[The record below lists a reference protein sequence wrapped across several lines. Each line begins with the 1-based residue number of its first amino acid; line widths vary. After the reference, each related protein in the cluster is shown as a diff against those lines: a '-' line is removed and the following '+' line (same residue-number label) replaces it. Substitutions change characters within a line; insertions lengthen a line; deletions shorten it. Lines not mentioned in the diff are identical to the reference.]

1 MVSGMKFIAPTSV
14 LDEWKL
20 NEEISAHICT
30 VVREDAFQLFGFGS
44 ASQKTTFETLRG
56 VNKIGAKLA
65 LTILSHLD
73 VNQLA
78 TAIQTKNAA
87 TLSSVPGIG
96 KKTAERMCLELKDK
110 IVGEMVFPQAGTGGS
125 TIIPRIKKEDPL
137 QLALAQ
143 LDYRKSEIDVALK
156 SDSVPHMESASL
168 QKRLSAALRV
178 SPPISNPPIL
188 HPLYPTPNRDTMTTR
203 IVDPHESIHT
213 EDPALRPRNLD
224 EYIGQSAV
232 VDNLKVYIQAA
243 KKRGDAMDHVLLA
256 GPPGLG

>member
-1 MVSGMKFIAPTSV
+1 MIAHLRGTVLYKQNNIAIIDVNGVGYEVLAPTSV
-14 LDEWKL
+14 LDGWTL
-20 NEEISAHICT
+20 EEEVSAHICT

-110 IVGEMVFPQAGTGGS
+110 IAGELVLPTGTGSSTIPQAT
-125 TIIPRIKKEDPL
+125 IKKEDPL

-156 SDSVPHMESASL
+156 ADSVPSMDEASL
-168 QKRLSAALRV
+168 QERLSAALRV
-178 SPPISNPPIL
+178 
-188 HPLYPTPNRDTMTTR
+188 
-203 IVDPHESIHT
+203 
-213 EDPALRPRNLD
+213 
-224 EYIGQSAV
+224 
-232 VDNLKVYIQAA
+232 
-243 KKRGDAMDHVLLA
+243 
-256 GPPGLG
+256 LGV

>member
-1 MVSGMKFIAPTSV
+1 MIAHLRGTVLFKHNNAAVIDVNGVGYEVLTPTSV
-14 LDEWKL
+14 LNEWIV
-20 NEEISAHICT
+20 NEEVAAHICT
-30 VVREDAFQLFGFGS
+30 VVREDAFQLFGFAS
-44 ASQKTTFETLRG
+44 AAQKTTFETLRG

-110 IVGEMVFPQAGTGGS
+110 IAGELVIPQGGGIS
-125 TIIPRIKKEDPL
+125 ITNAPIKKEDPL

-156 SDSVPHMESASL
+156 SDSVPDMDSASL
-168 QKRLSAALRV
+168 QERLSAALRV
-178 SPPISNPPIL
+178 
-188 HPLYPTPNRDTMTTR
+188 
-203 IVDPHESIHT
+203 
-213 EDPALRPRNLD
+213 
-224 EYIGQSAV
+224 
-232 VDNLKVYIQAA
+232 
-243 KKRGDAMDHVLLA
+243 LA
-256 GPPGLG
+256 THQ

>member
-1 MVSGMKFIAPTSV
+1 MIAHLRGTVLFKQNNIAIIDVNGVGYEVLAPTSV
-14 LDEWKL
+14 LDSWIL
-20 NEEISAHICT
+20 EEEVCVHICT

-87 TLSSVPGIG
+87 TLSSIPGIG

-110 IVGEMVFPQAGTGGS
+110 IAGELVLPTGTGGS
-125 TIIPRIKKEDPL
+125 TITQTTIKKEDPL

-156 SDSVPHMESASL
+156 ADSVPAMNEASL
-168 QKRLSAALRV
+168 QERLSAALRV
-178 SPPISNPPIL
+178 
-188 HPLYPTPNRDTMTTR
+188 
-203 IVDPHESIHT
+203 
-213 EDPALRPRNLD
+213 
-224 EYIGQSAV
+224 
-232 VDNLKVYIQAA
+232 
-243 KKRGDAMDHVLLA
+243 LA
-256 GPPGLG
+256 SHQ

>member
-1 MVSGMKFIAPTSV
+1 MIAHLRGTVLFKQNHVAVIDVNGVGYEVLAPISV
-14 LDEWKL
+14 LDGWVLDTEV
-20 NEEISAHICT
+20 SAHICT
-30 VVREDAFQLFGFGS
+30 VVREDAFQLFGFAS
-44 ASQKTTFETLRG
+44 ATQKTTFETLRG

-110 IVGEMVFPQAGTGGS
+110 IAGELVLPRGAGSNVVNT
-125 TIIPRIKKEDPL
+125 PIKKEDPL

-156 SDSVPHMESASL
+156 SKSVPGIDGASL
-168 QKRLSAALRV
+168 QERLSAALRV
-178 SPPISNPPIL
+178 
-188 HPLYPTPNRDTMTTR
+188 
-203 IVDPHESIHT
+203 
-213 EDPALRPRNLD
+213 
-224 EYIGQSAV
+224 
-232 VDNLKVYIQAA
+232 
-243 KKRGDAMDHVLLA
+243 LA
-256 GPPGLG
+256 THQ

>member
-1 MVSGMKFIAPTSV
+1 MIAHLRGTVLFKQNNVAVIDVNGVGYEVLAPTSV
-14 LDEWKL
+14 LNEWMVD
-20 NEEISAHICT
+20 NEVSAHICT
-30 VVREDAFQLFGFGS
+30 VVREDSFQLFGFLS
-44 ASQKTTFETLRG
+44 AAQKTTFETLRG

-110 IVGEMVFPQAGTGGS
+110 IAGELVFPRIAGT
-125 TIIPRIKKEDPL
+125 TITNAPIKRADPL

-156 SDSVPHMESASL
+156 SDSVPDMESASL
-168 QKRLSAALRV
+168 QERLSAALRV
-178 SPPISNPPIL
+178 
-188 HPLYPTPNRDTMTTR
+188 
-203 IVDPHESIHT
+203 
-213 EDPALRPRNLD
+213 
-224 EYIGQSAV
+224 
-232 VDNLKVYIQAA
+232 
-243 KKRGDAMDHVLLA
+243 LA
-256 GPPGLG
+256 THQ

>member
-1 MVSGMKFIAPTSV
+1 MIAHLRGKVLFKERNVAIIDVNGVGYEVLAPTSV
-14 LDEWKL
+14 LDGWIVDEDV
-20 NEEISAHICT
+20 SVHICT
-30 VVREDAFQLFGFGS
+30 VVREDAFQLFGFAS

-110 IVGEMVFPQAGTGGS
+110 IAGELVLPTGSGS
-125 TIIPRIKKEDPL
+125 SAVTPTVVKKEDPL

-143 LDYRKSEIDVALK
+143 LDYRKSEIDVAMK
-156 SDSVPHMESASL
+156 SESVPSMDAASL
-168 QKRLSAALRV
+168 QERLSAALRV
-178 SPPISNPPIL
+178 
-188 HPLYPTPNRDTMTTR
+188 
-203 IVDPHESIHT
+203 
-213 EDPALRPRNLD
+213 
-224 EYIGQSAV
+224 
-232 VDNLKVYIQAA
+232 
-243 KKRGDAMDHVLLA
+243 LA
-256 GPPGLG
+256 SHQ

>member
-1 MVSGMKFIAPTSV
+1 MIAHLRGTVLFKQNHIAVIEVNGVGYEVLAPISV
-14 LDEWKL
+14 LDGWVLES
-20 NEEISAHICT
+20 EVSAHICT
-30 VVREDAFQLFGFGS
+30 VVREDAFQLFGFAS
-44 ASQKTTFETLRG
+44 ATQKTTFETLRG

-110 IVGEMVFPQAGTGGS
+110 IAGEIVLPRGAGSAVVNT
-125 TIIPRIKKEDPL
+125 PIKREDPL

-156 SDSVPHMESASL
+156 SESVPDIDGASL
-168 QKRLSAALRV
+168 QERLSAALRV
-178 SPPISNPPIL
+178 
-188 HPLYPTPNRDTMTTR
+188 
-203 IVDPHESIHT
+203 
-213 EDPALRPRNLD
+213 
-224 EYIGQSAV
+224 
-232 VDNLKVYIQAA
+232 
-243 KKRGDAMDHVLLA
+243 LA
-256 GPPGLG
+256 THQ

>member
-1 MVSGMKFIAPTSV
+1 MIAHLRGTVLFKQNNIAIIDVNGVGYEVLAPTSV
-14 LDEWKL
+14 LDDWIL
-20 NEEISAHICT
+20 EEEVSAHICT

-44 ASQKTTFETLRG
+44 AGQKTTFETLRG

-87 TLSSVPGIG
+87 TLSSIPGIG

-110 IVGEMVFPQAGTGGS
+110 IAGELVLPTGTGGS
-125 TIIPRIKKEDPL
+125 TITQTTIKKEDPL

-156 SDSVPHMESASL
+156 ADSVPSMNEASL
-168 QKRLSAALRV
+168 QERLSAALRV
-178 SPPISNPPIL
+178 
-188 HPLYPTPNRDTMTTR
+188 
-203 IVDPHESIHT
+203 
-213 EDPALRPRNLD
+213 
-224 EYIGQSAV
+224 
-232 VDNLKVYIQAA
+232 
-243 KKRGDAMDHVLLA
+243 LA
-256 GPPGLG
+256 SHQ